1 MERISMPCH
10 NNKSGFILPLTLSI
24 IGLAIVLVTYIVN
37 NGRAFTPA
45 ARMMIE
51 REQARMLARSGIEI
65 AMSQLST
72 PDKKEEQG
80 AKKAPETPPKEGA
93 QEATPTPE
101 KKESQ
106 QQETFFSY
114 IMPRM
119 NVWQLFPLKRT
130 VEGMHGEIGI
140 CLMSE
145 EGKLDL
151 NELYDASKGELVD
164 ASLSGVIDL
173 VFKGLEKSID
183 RTDLRK
189 AFEEKIKERKRKW
202 DDVSELL
209 TIKGF
214 EGFQDKLFY
223 NPPEK
228 PEKNAASK
236 EAKQSLYLTD
246 IFTIWSGK
254 KTVQPWLFSEGL
266 RSLLDLPSA
275 QSMAMEEK
283 KKIIAEIAK
292 TIPDALTWPDGW
304 NKYLKL
310 WYRKEFAA
318 LPKGVDK
325 LLDTKFEPAIFSVIC
340 YGKVGK
346 TTQKAFAILERTKA
360 PDEKDKPQINVR
372 LKKLYW
378 I

>member
-1 MERISMPCH
+1 MPRR
-10 NNKSGFILPLTLSI
+10 NKSGFILPLTLSI
-24 IGLAIVLVTYIVN
+24 IGLAIALVVYMVN

-65 AMSQLST
+65 AMSQLSI

-80 AKKAPETPPKEGA
+80 GKKAAEAPSKEGA
-93 QEATPTPE
+93 KEAEVSENKDTKQE
-101 KKESQ
+101 
-106 QQETFFSY
+106 ETLFSFVV
-114 IMPRM
+114 PRM

-130 VEGMHGEIGI
+130 TEGLQGEIGI
-140 CLMSE
+140 CIMSE

-151 NELYDASKGELVD
+151 NELYDPVKGELVD
-164 ASLSGVIDL
+164 SSLSSIIDEA
-173 VFKGLEKSID
+173 FRGLEKSID
-183 RTDLRK
+183 RSELRK
-189 AFEEKIKERKRKW
+189 AFEEKLKERKRKW
-202 DDVSELL
+202 DDVTELL
-209 TIKGF
+209 TIKEFDGF
-214 EGFQDKLFY
+214 KDKIFY
-223 NPPEK
+223 DPPEK
-228 PEKNAASK
+228 NASK
-236 EAKQSLYLTD
+236 EAKPSLYLTD
-246 IFTIWSGK
+246 VFTIWSGK

-292 TIPDALTWPDGW
+292 TVPAALAWPDGW
-304 NKYLKL
+304 NKYLKT

-318 LPKGVDK
+318 LPKGIDK
-325 LLDTKFEPAIFSVIC
+325 LLDTKFEPAIFSVTC

-360 PDEKDKPQINVR
+360 ADEKEKPQINVR

>member
-1 MERISMPCH
+1 MPRH
-10 NNKSGFILPLTLSI
+10 NKSGFILPLTISI
-24 IGLAIVLVTYIVN
+24 IGLAIALVTYMVN
-37 NGRAFTPA
+37 NGLAFTPA
-45 ARMMIE
+45 AKVMIE
-51 REQARMLARSGIEI
+51 REQARMLARGGIEI

-93 QEATPTPE
+93 GQAAPAPE
-101 KKESQ
+101 KKESK
-106 QQETFFSY
+106 QEETLFSY

-119 NVWQLFPLKRT
+119 NVWQVFPLKRA
-130 VEGMHGEIGI
+130 VEGMQGEIGI

-151 NELYDASKGELVD
+151 NELYDFSKGELVD
-164 ASLSGVIDL
+164 SSLSGVIDL
-173 VFKGLEKSID
+173 VFRGLEKSID

-223 NPPEK
+223 QA

-236 EAKQSLYLTD
+236 EAKQQPLYLTD
-246 IFTIWSGK
+246 VFTIWSGK

-266 RSLLDLPSA
+266 RNLMDLGSA

-283 KKIIAEIAK
+283 KKIISEIVK

-318 LPKGVDK
+318 LPKGMDK

-340 YGKVGK
+340 YGKVGN
-346 TTQKAFAILERTKA
+346 TTQKAFAILERTKT
-360 PDEKDKPQINVR
+360 PDEKDKAQLNVR